1 MAVNIFSFVL
11 MGVILY
17 IIYSEKYLKKIYIK
31 SLTLL
36 VLIEMYIECGN
47 FIDLG
52 EFQVSYASLVEVYF
66 CLLSLLIIV
75 YSKCGISRTLMSTIL
90 LLVFI
95 MILGILFIYIFPSSH
110 KSGNSIVTWDMA
122 INGASLQNI
131 SYNPYMIKQMIQ
143 MIMFIIDVVAMSI
156 VFTDK
161 TFINIFTKFCS
172 YTKCIVVIGYLEF
185 FIKYVL
191 KSNAFNA
198 FTQMFFGKT
207 TQAYVSLLA
216 RGNGYMLQGF
226 TKESSHYAYVLL
238 ISLIALTAL
247 NTITKKEVKW
257 ILAVLFLMIFAMS
270 FSSYYFIA
278 CYILFLLFVKSLN
291 GCTGKNI
298 MKVICLIIV
307 IICLSMILI
316 TQVDRIHDSL
326 STTGFIGRRIV
337 SVIDTINLIIN
348 SNWLNNMN
356 YLELSTRVRLGS
368 IYETLKLSLYRPI
381 FGYGICAVTSHGSS
395 TMILCGIGY
404 IGSYLWFK
412 MMIVKSKF
420 IRIMDINGTLLIGVM
435 YFIINLTNSLWL
447 RPFYEMSA
455 IICLYSMTILYN
467 YKNRKDIICD

>member
-1 MAVNIFSFVL
+1 
-11 MGVILY
+11 
-17 IIYSEKYLKKIYIK
+17 
-31 SLTLL
+31 
-36 VLIEMYIECGN
+36 
-47 FIDLG
+47 
-52 EFQVSYASLVEVYF
+52 
-66 CLLSLLIIV
+66 
-75 YSKCGISRTLMSTIL
+75 MSTIL

-381 FGYGICAVTSHGSS
+381 FGYGICAVASHGSS

-420 IRIMDINGTLLIGVM
+420 IKIMDINGTLLIGVM